1 MFIVYI
7 EMRKQGDLQ
16 QKIYKWRIIKYLND
30 TKEIELSNKL
40 YKTIKEVI
48 IDYPDLNQHRVCNH
62 LRGLSKGV
70 LGKSKDV
77 FSDICIEK
85 IRI

>member
-1 MFIVYI
+1 
-7 EMRKQGDLQ
+7 MRKQGDLQ
-16 QKIYKWRIIKYLND
+16 QNVYKWKITKYLND
-30 TKEIELSNKL
+30 SKEVELSSKL

-48 IDYPDLNQHRVCNH
+48 VDYPDLNQHRVCNN

-85 IRI
+85 IRIQV

>member
-1 MFIVYI
+1 
-7 EMRKQGDLQ
+7 MRKQGDLQ
-16 QKIYKWRIIKYLND
+16 QKIYKWKITKYLDD
-30 TKEIELSNKL
+30 TKDLELSSKL

-70 LGKSKDV
+70 LGSSKSI

-85 IRI
+85 IRIEIK